1 MINISDVY
9 YHYEIEKENYMLET
23 LLNID
28 GGFLLFL
35 QESVRNPIL
44 NAIMIFITSLGDG
57 GFIWIAATILLLIPK
72 KTRKVGMMSAVA
84 LLGSLII
91 NNHIIKNLVQRP
103 RPYVTF
109 TDIQIL
115 IPTPSEFSFPSG
127 HTSSSFAAAAVFYRF
142 LPKKIGVPSIVLAG
156 LIGFSRLYVG
166 VHYPTDVIA
175 GVIMGILLSYLA
187 EFSVEFCMKK
197 LKKA

>member
-1 MINISDVY
+1 
-9 YHYEIEKENYMLET
+9 MLET
-23 LLNID
+23 LLNLD

-44 NAIMIFITSLGDG
+44 DNIMIFITSLGNG
-57 GFIWIAATILLLIPK
+57 GMIWIAATILLLIPK
-72 KTRKVGMMSAVA
+72 KTRKAGIMSAVA

-91 NNHIIKNLVQRP
+91 NNNIVKNIVQRP
-103 RPYVTF
+103 RPFVTF
-109 TDIQIL
+109 TDLQII

-127 HTSSSFAAAAVFYRF
+127 HTSSSFAAAAVFYRH
-142 LPKKIGVPSIVLAG
+142 LPKKLGLPAVILAG

-175 GVIMGILLSYLA
+175 GVLMGILLSYLA
-187 EFSVEFCMKK
+187 EYLVNLFVKK

>member
-1 MINISDVY
+1 
-9 YHYEIEKENYMLET
+9 MLDT
-23 LLNID
+23 LLNLD

-44 NAIMIFITSLGDG
+44 DNLMIFITSLGNG
-57 GFIWIAATILLLIPK
+57 GMIWIVATIALLIPK
-72 KTRKVGMMSAVA
+72 KTRKAGIMSAAA

-91 NNHIIKNLVQRP
+91 NNNIVKNIVQRP
-103 RPYVTF
+103 RPFVTF
-109 TDIQIL
+109 TDLQII

-127 HTSSSFAAAAVFYRF
+127 HTSSSFAAAAVFYRH
-142 LPKKIGVPSIVLAG
+142 LPKKIGLPSVILAG

-175 GVIMGILLSYLA
+175 GVLMGILLSYLA
-187 EFSVEFCMKK
+187 EYLVNLFSNK

>member
-1 MINISDVY
+1 
-9 YHYEIEKENYMLET
+9 MLET
-23 LLNID
+23 LLNLD

-44 NAIMIFITSLGDG
+44 DNIMIFITSLGNG
-57 GFIWIAATILLLIPK
+57 GMIWIAATILLLIPK
-72 KTRKVGMMSAVA
+72 KTRKAGVMSAVA

-91 NNHIIKNLVQRP
+91 NNNIVKNIVQRP
-103 RPYVTF
+103 RPFVTF
-109 TDIQIL
+109 ADLQII

-127 HTSSSFAAAAVFYRF
+127 HTSSSFAAAAVFYRH
-142 LPKKIGVPSIVLAG
+142 LPKKLGIPSVILAG

-175 GVIMGILLSYLA
+175 GVLMGILLSYLA
-187 EFSVEFCMKK
+187 EYLVNLFAKK

>member
-1 MINISDVY
+1 
-9 YHYEIEKENYMLET
+9 MLET
-23 LLNID
+23 LLNLD

-44 NAIMIFITSLGDG
+44 DSIMIFITSLGNG
-57 GFIWIAATILLLIPK
+57 GMIWIAATILLLIPK
-72 KTRKVGMMSAVA
+72 KTRKAGVMSAVA

-91 NNHIIKNLVQRP
+91 NNNIVKNIVQRP
-103 RPYVTF
+103 RPFVTF
-109 TDIQIL
+109 ADLQII

-127 HTSSSFAAAAVFYRF
+127 HTSSSFAAAAVFYRH
-142 LPKKIGVPSIVLAG
+142 LPKKLGIPSVILAG

-175 GVIMGILLSYLA
+175 GVLMGILLSYLA
-187 EFSVEFCMKK
+187 EYLVNLLAKK

>member
-1 MINISDVY
+1 
-9 YHYEIEKENYMLET
+9 MLET
-23 LLNID
+23 LLNLD

-44 NAIMIFITSLGDG
+44 DSIMIFITSLGNG
-57 GFIWIAATILLLIPK
+57 GMIWIAATILLLIPK
-72 KTRKVGMMSAVA
+72 KTRKAGVMSAVA

-91 NNHIIKNLVQRP
+91 NNNIVKNIVQRP
-103 RPYVTF
+103 RPFVTF
-109 TDIQIL
+109 TDLQII

-127 HTSSSFAAAAVFYRF
+127 HTSSSFAAAAVFYRH
-142 LPKKIGVPSIVLAG
+142 LPKKLGLPAVILAG

-175 GVIMGILLSYLA
+175 GVLMGILLSYLA
-187 EFSVEFCMKK
+187 EYLVNLFSNK

>member
-1 MINISDVY
+1 
-9 YHYEIEKENYMLET
+9 MLDT
-23 LLNID
+23 LLNLD

-44 NAIMIFITSLGDG
+44 DNLMIFITSLGNG
-57 GFIWIAATILLLIPK
+57 GMIWIVATIVLLIPK
-72 KTRKVGMMSAVA
+72 KTRKAGIMSAVA

-91 NNHIIKNLVQRP
+91 NNNIVKNIVQRP
-103 RPYVTF
+103 RPFVTF
-109 TDIQIL
+109 TDLQII

-127 HTSSSFAAAAVFYRF
+127 HTSSSFAAAAVFYRH
-142 LPKKIGVPSIVLAG
+142 LPKKLGLPSVILAG

-175 GVIMGILLSYLA
+175 GVLMGILLSYLA
-187 EFSVEFCMKK
+187 EFLVNLFSNK

>member
-1 MINISDVY
+1 
-9 YHYEIEKENYMLET
+9 MLDT
-23 LLNID
+23 LLNLD

-44 NAIMIFITSLGDG
+44 DNLMIFITSLGNG
-57 GFIWIAATILLLIPK
+57 GMIWIAATIVLLIPK
-72 KTRKVGMMSAVA
+72 KTRKAGIMSAVA

-91 NNHIIKNLVQRP
+91 NNNIVKNIVQRP
-103 RPYVTF
+103 RPFVTF
-109 TDIQIL
+109 TDLQII
-115 IPTPSEFSFPSG
+115 IPIPSEFSFPSG
-127 HTSSSFAAAAVFYRF
+127 HTSSSFAAAAVFYRH
-142 LPKKIGVPSIVLAG
+142 LPKKLGLPSVILAG

-175 GVIMGILLSYLA
+175 GVLMGILLSYLA
-187 EFSVEFCMKK
+187 EFLVNLFSNK

>member
-1 MINISDVY
+1 
-9 YHYEIEKENYMLET
+9 MLET
-23 LLNID
+23 LLNLD

-44 NAIMIFITSLGDG
+44 DNLMIFITSLGNG
-57 GFIWIAATILLLIPK
+57 GMIWIVATIALLIPK
-72 KTRKVGMMSAVA
+72 KTRKAGIMSAAA

-91 NNHIIKNLVQRP
+91 NNNIVKNIVQRP
-103 RPYVTF
+103 RPFVTF
-109 TDIQIL
+109 TDLQII

-127 HTSSSFAAAAVFYRF
+127 HTSSSFAAAAVFYRH
-142 LPKKIGVPSIVLAG
+142 LPKKLGLPAVILAG

-175 GVIMGILLSYLA
+175 GVLMGILLSYLA
-187 EFSVEFCMKK
+187 EYLVNLFVKK

>member
-1 MINISDVY
+1 
-9 YHYEIEKENYMLET
+9 MLET
-23 LLNID
+23 LLNLD

-44 NAIMIFITSLGDG
+44 DNIMIFITSLGNG
-57 GFIWIAATILLLIPK
+57 GMIWIAATIALLIPK
-72 KTRKVGMMSAVA
+72 KTRKAGVVSAVA

-91 NNHIIKNLVQRP
+91 NNNIVKNIVQRP
-103 RPYVTF
+103 RPFVTF
-109 TDIQIL
+109 TDLQII

-127 HTSSSFAAAAVFYRF
+127 HTSSSFAAAAVFYRH
-142 LPKKIGVPSIVLAG
+142 LPKKLGLPAVILAG

-175 GVIMGILLSYLA
+175 GVLMGILLSYLA
-187 EFSVEFCMKK
+187 EFLVNLFSKK

>member
-1 MINISDVY
+1 
-9 YHYEIEKENYMLET
+9 MLET
-23 LLNID
+23 LLSLD

-44 NAIMIFITSLGDG
+44 NSIMIFITSLGNG
-57 GFIWIAATILLLIPK
+57 GLLWIVATILLLIPK
-72 KTRKVGMMSAVA
+72 KTRKIGLMSGAA

-91 NNHIIKNLVQRP
+91 NNHIIKNIVRRP
-103 RPYVTF
+103 RPFVTF
-109 TDIQIL
+109 TDLQIL
-115 IPTPSEFSFPSG
+115 IPTPSEYSFPSG
-127 HTSSSFAAAAVFYRF
+127 HTSSSFAAAAVFFRH
-142 LPKKIGVPSIVLAG
+142 LPGKLGIPSVVLAG

-187 EFSVEFCMKK
+187 EFLVNFLSEK

>member
-1 MINISDVY
+1 M
-9 YHYEIEKENYMLET
+9 EA
-23 LLNID
+23 LLNLD
-28 GGFLLFL
+28 GGFLMFL

-44 NAIMIFITSLGDG
+44 NSIMIFITTLGDG
-57 GFIWIAATILLLIPK
+57 GFIWIAATIVLLIPR
-72 KTRKVGMMSAVA
+72 KTRKVGIMSAVA

-91 NNHIIKNLVQRP
+91 NNNIIKNLVQRP
-103 RPYVTF
+103 RPFVTF
-109 TDIQIL
+109 TDLRIL

-142 LPKKIGVPSIVLAG
+142 FPKRLGIPAIVLAG

-166 VHYPTDVIA
+166 VHYPTDVLA

-187 EFSVEFCMKK
+187 EYLVMFFEKK
-197 LKKA
+197 IIK

>member
-1 MINISDVY
+1 
-9 YHYEIEKENYMLET
+9 MLET
-23 LLNID
+23 LLNLD

-44 NAIMIFITSLGDG
+44 DNIMIFITSLGNG
-57 GFIWIAATILLLIPK
+57 GMIWIAATIVLLIPK
-72 KTRKVGMMSAVA
+72 KTRKAGIMSAVA

-91 NNHIIKNLVQRP
+91 NNNIVKNIVQRP
-103 RPYVTF
+103 RPFVTF
-109 TDIQIL
+109 TDLQII
-115 IPTPSEFSFPSG
+115 IPIPSEFSFPSG
-127 HTSSSFAAAAVFYRF
+127 HTSSSFAAAAVFYRH
-142 LPKKIGVPSIVLAG
+142 LPKKLGIPSVILAG

-175 GVIMGILLSYLA
+175 GVLMGILLSYLA
-187 EFSVEFCMKK
+187 EYLVNLFVKK

>member
-1 MINISDVY
+1 
-9 YHYEIEKENYMLET
+9 MLDT
-23 LLNID
+23 LLNLD

-44 NAIMIFITSLGDG
+44 DNLMIFITSLGNG
-57 GFIWIAATILLLIPK
+57 GMIWIVATIALLIPK
-72 KTRKVGMMSAVA
+72 KTRKAGIMSAAA

-91 NNHIIKNLVQRP
+91 NNNIVKNIVQRP
-103 RPYVTF
+103 RPFVTF
-109 TDIQIL
+109 TDLQII

-127 HTSSSFAAAAVFYRF
+127 HTSSSFAAAAVFYRH
-142 LPKKIGVPSIVLAG
+142 LPKKIGLPSVILAG
-156 LIGFSRLYVG
+156 MIGFSRLYVG

-175 GVIMGILLSYLA
+175 GVLMGILLSYLA
-187 EFSVEFCMKK
+187 EYLVNLFVKK

>member
-1 MINISDVY
+1 
-9 YHYEIEKENYMLET
+9 MLET
-23 LLNID
+23 LLNLD

-44 NAIMIFITSLGDG
+44 DNLMIFITSLGNG
-57 GFIWIAATILLLIPK
+57 GMIWIVATIVLLIPK
-72 KTRKVGMMSAVA
+72 KTRKAGIMSAVA

-91 NNHIIKNLVQRP
+91 NNNIVKNIVQRP
-103 RPYVTF
+103 RPFVTF
-109 TDIQIL
+109 TDLQII

-127 HTSSSFAAAAVFYRF
+127 HTSSSFAAAAVFYRN
-142 LPKKIGVPSIVLAG
+142 LPKKIGLPSVILAG

-175 GVIMGILLSYLA
+175 GVLMGILLSYLA
-187 EFSVEFCMKK
+187 EYLVNLFVKK

>member
-1 MINISDVY
+1 
-9 YHYEIEKENYMLET
+9 MLET
-23 LLNID
+23 LLNLD

-44 NAIMIFITSLGDG
+44 DNIMIFITSLGNG
-57 GFIWIAATILLLIPK
+57 GMIWIAATIALLIPK
-72 KTRKVGMMSAVA
+72 KTRRAGVMSAVA

-91 NNHIIKNLVQRP
+91 NNNIVKNIVQRP
-103 RPYVTF
+103 RPFVTF
-109 TDIQIL
+109 TDLQII
-115 IPTPSEFSFPSG
+115 IPIPSEFSFPSG
-127 HTSSSFAAAAVFYRF
+127 HTSSSFAAAAVFYRH
-142 LPKKIGVPSIVLAG
+142 LPKKLGLPSVILAG

-175 GVIMGILLSYLA
+175 GVLMGILLSYLA
-187 EFSVEFCMKK
+187 EYLVNLFSNK

>member
-1 MINISDVY
+1 
-9 YHYEIEKENYMLET
+9 MLET
-23 LLNID
+23 LLNLD

-44 NAIMIFITSLGDG
+44 DNIMIFITSLGNG
-57 GFIWIAATILLLIPK
+57 GLIWIAATVILIIPK
-72 KTRKVGMMSAVA
+72 KTRKAGIMSAVA

-91 NNHIIKNLVQRP
+91 NNNIVKNIVQRP
-103 RPYVTF
+103 RPFVTF
-109 TDIQIL
+109 TDLQII

-127 HTSSSFAAAAVFYRF
+127 HTSSSFAAASVFYTH
-142 LPKKIGVPSIVLAG
+142 LPKKIGVLAIVLAF
-156 LIGFSRLYVG
+156 LIGLSRLYVG

-175 GVIMGILLSYLA
+175 GILMGIFLGYLA
-187 EFSVEFCMKK
+187 ENIVNFVGKK

>member
-1 MINISDVY
+1 
-9 YHYEIEKENYMLET
+9 MLET
-23 LLNID
+23 LLNLD

-44 NAIMIFITSLGDG
+44 DNIMIFITSLGNG
-57 GFIWIAATILLLIPK
+57 GMIWIAATIALLIPK
-72 KTRKVGMMSAVA
+72 KTRKAGVVSAVA

-91 NNHIIKNLVQRP
+91 NNNIVKNIVQRP
-103 RPYVTF
+103 RPFVTF
-109 TDIQIL
+109 TDLQII

-127 HTSSSFAAAAVFYRF
+127 HTSSSFAAAAVFYRH
-142 LPKKIGVPSIVLAG
+142 LPKKLGLPAVILAG

-175 GVIMGILLSYLA
+175 GVLMGILLSYLA
-187 EFSVEFCMKK
+187 EYLVNLFVKK

>member
-1 MINISDVY
+1 
-9 YHYEIEKENYMLET
+9 MLET
-23 LLNID
+23 LLSLD

-35 QESVRNPIL
+35 QEYVRNPIL
-44 NAIMIFITSLGDG
+44 NSIMIFITSLGDG
-57 GFIWIAATILLLIPK
+57 GILWIAATIILLIPK
-72 KTRKVGMMSAVA
+72 KTRKVGIMSAVA

-91 NNHIIKNLVQRP
+91 NNNIIKNIVQRP
-103 RPYVTF
+103 RPFVTF
-109 TDIQIL
+109 TDLQI
-115 IPTPSEFSFPSG
+115 IISTPSEFSFPSG
-127 HTSSSFAAAAVFYRF
+127 HTSSSFAAAAVFYRH
-142 LPKKIGVPSIVLAG
+142 LPKKLGLPSVILAG

-187 EFSVEFCMKK
+187 EFLVNFFVKK